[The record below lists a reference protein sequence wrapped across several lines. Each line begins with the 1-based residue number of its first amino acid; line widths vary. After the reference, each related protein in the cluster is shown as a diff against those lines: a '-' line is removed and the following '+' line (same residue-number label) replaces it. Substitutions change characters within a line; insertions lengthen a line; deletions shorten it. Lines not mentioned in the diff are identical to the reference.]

1 MSGLNTSPEALLQAA
16 TEAGLENFETGR
28 KIVTFREGAVSD
40 GLGML
45 ASSEL
50 RVARS
55 SDFSDT
61 EDYDDVGDA
70 GMIVFEELGVALVA
84 ADTPIAEMTPA
95 ILAGTSDSAI
105 AAVEPETFVFAE
117 QDMASYLKGFAA
129 AADRIRADLATGAGA
144 DADEPLDEAQ
154 AAAFTWGLIATRT
167 PVSRLSGRGIR
178 VAILD
183 TGFDATHPDFRGR
196 GVVRRSFI
204 PNQSAHDVHGH
215 GTHCT
220 GTACGPRAP
229 VGVPR
234 YGIAHEASI
243 FIGKVLSDSGFSV
256 SGSVLSG
263 MNWAIANRCQVISM
277 SLGGSGGPF
286 TYYTE
291 AGRRALAAGC
301 LIVAAS
307 GNGSARPGR
316 IAPTGAPAN
325 SPTIVAVA
333 AIDEQFRVAGF
344 SSGGKVEIAA
354 PGVNVF
360 SSLPMP
366 RRYASWNGTSMATP
380 HVAGV
385 AALLAQANPNL
396 RGATLR
402 DALLRMAR
410 RLNAPAADV
419 GRGLVQAPV
428 MTAAE
433 PAEEQ
438 REAEPAE

>member
-1 MSGLNTSPEALLQAA
+1 MSGLNTSPEQLLQEA
-16 TEAGLENFETGR
+16 TDAGLENFETGR
-28 KIVTFREGAVSD
+28 KIVTFRKDAVPD

-55 SDFSDT
+55 SDFTET

-70 GMIVFEELGVALVA
+70 GMIVFEELGVGLVA
-84 ADTPIAEMTPA
+84 AETPLAQMTPA
-95 ILAGTSDSAI
+95 ILAGTADSAI

-129 AADRIRADLATGAGA
+129 AAERIRADFAGGDEA
-144 DADEPLDEAQ
+144 DDTSEADDAQ

-167 PVSRLSGRGIR
+167 PISRLSGRGIK

-183 TGFDATHPDFRGR
+183 TGFDLAHPDFVGR
-196 GVVRRSFI
+196 SVTRHSFI
-204 PNQSAHDVHGH
+204 PGQTPHDVHGH

-220 GTACGPRAP
+220 GTACGPRRP
-229 VGVPR
+229 TGVPR
-234 YGIAHEASI
+234 YGIAYESSI
-243 FIGKVLSDSGFSV
+243 FIGKVLSDSGISV

-277 SLGGSGGPF
+277 SLGGRGGPSTF
-286 TYYTE
+286 YTE
-291 AGRRALAAGC
+291 AGRRALAANC
-301 LIVAAS
+301 LIVAAT
-307 GNGSARPGR
+307 GNDSARPGL
-316 IAPTGAPAN
+316 IAPCIQPAN

-333 AIDEQFRVAGF
+333 ALDERLRVAGF
-344 SSGGKVEIAA
+344 SNGHKVEIAA

-360 SSLPMP
+360 SSLPLP
-366 RRYASWNGTSMATP
+366 RRYASWSGTSMATP
-380 HVAGV
+380 HVAGI

-396 RGATLR
+396 RGLALR
-402 DALLRMAR
+402 NALLRMAR
-410 RLNAPAADV
+410 PLGAPATDV

-433 PAEEQ
+433 PAEE
-438 REAEPAE
+438 REAELAE